1 MSSLQPV
8 ESMGNKVEKK
18 DERSAQ
24 ISFKLSAD
32 DKVAFDVAV
41 AKSGEDLTS
50 VLRHFVREYATRHGA
65 GLDVGIAERK
75 RAERNAYILESLRE
89 FSVINRNNTVLLEW
103 MDRGLGLKPG
113 TLYSLLEY

>member
-1 MSSLQPV
+1 M
-8 ESMGNKVEKK
+8 ERK

-24 ISFKLSAD
+24 ISFRLSLK
-32 DKVAFDVAV
+32 DKTDLDVAV
-41 AKSGEDLTS
+41 AKSNEDLTS
-50 VLRHFVREYATRHGA
+50 VLRHFVREYAARHGV

-75 RAERNAYILESLRE
+75 RAGRDAYILGALRE
-89 FSVINRNNTVLLEW
+89 FAATNRTNTTLLEW